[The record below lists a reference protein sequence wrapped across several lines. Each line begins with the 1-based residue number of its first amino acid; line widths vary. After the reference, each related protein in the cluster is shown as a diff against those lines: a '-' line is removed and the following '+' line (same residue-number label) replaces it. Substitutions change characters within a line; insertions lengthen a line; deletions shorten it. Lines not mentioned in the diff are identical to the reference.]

1 MYQKYI
7 DKDIELIDKEGKLYT
22 GTLLAYSSGAVT
34 IKEKTGRIKIVLLS
48 QVTEVNFPSLPD
60 GLITRPTLF
69 WKYSSDFS
77 GDVNCEVGYQ
87 TSGISWSAEY
97 VGLLDPSEANLDL
110 SGWAAI
116 ENNSGKTYTDAK
128 LKLIAGDIHR
138 AQQPYYPATDGYLRT
153 MEKADAVGFQE
164 KAFFEYHL
172 YTLPRNATVADRE
185 IKQISLFE
193 PASAK
198 VNKIFRYRPDYS
210 AKNIEVAIRFTN
222 SKATGLGMPLPEGR
236 VRVFKADDDGSRILL
251 GEDRIEHTPK
261 DEEMTLVIGNAF
273 DIVGEERTMNQTR
286 VSQYIEDREME
297 IELRNRKDT
306 LVTVE
311 VSKKLYGFWEIL
323 DSSLE
328 YKKKDAN
335 TIEFNV
341 PVNANQTVVVK
352 YKVRYTY
359 R

>member
-1 MYQKYI
+1 
-7 DKDIELIDKEGKLYT
+7 
-22 GTLLAYSSGAVT
+22 
-34 IKEKTGRIKIVLLS
+34 
-48 QVTEVNFPSLPD
+48 
-60 GLITRPTLF
+60 
-69 WKYSSDFS
+69 
-77 GDVNCEVGYQ
+77 
-87 TSGISWSAEY
+87 
-97 VGLLDPSEANLDL
+97 
-110 SGWAAI
+110 
-116 ENNSGKTYTDAK
+116 
-128 LKLIAGDIHR
+128 
-138 AQQPYYPATDGYLRT
+138 
-153 MEKADAVGFQE
+153 
-164 KAFFEYHL
+164 
-172 YTLPRNATVADRE
+172 
-185 IKQISLFE
+185 
-193 PASAK
+193 
-198 VNKIFRYRPDYS
+198 
-210 AKNIEVAIRFTN
+210 
-222 SKATGLGMPLPEGR
+222 
-236 VRVFKADDDGSRILL
+236 VFKADDDGSRILL